1 MNFGV
6 NELARCA
13 VEEVKKETAKELLE
27 NMKAILKEMNTE
39 VRMISDAVYRG
50 ANFNQE
56 APDEPKVTPPMVDI
70 MQEQR
75 NMAQDILDELIKIRQ
90 ALW

>member
-1 MNFGV
+1 MNFSV

-50 ANFNQE
+50 VNINQE